1 MATICIKGR
10 GSVMYLKNRDD
21 YDYDNSY
28 YFLSF
33 IDEVTVDDEEVDWE
47 EHIIEDDLLSNLDFE
62 KDNTSL
68 QYIVNED
75 EYDGQFYF
83 EFYFEDVDDADDY
96 KIIINRTKKGD
107 YLSEQL
113 GYNNGIYMPETITIN
128 DEEYISDEPNYM
140 GEYIEKDI

>member
-96 KIIINRTKKGD
+96 KIIINRTKKSD

-128 DEEYISDEPNYM
+128 DEEYISDEPNYS

>member
-96 KIIINRTKKGD
+96 KIIINRTKKSD

-128 DEEYISDEPNYM
+128 DEEYISDEPNYR